1 MSRSYRKHPI
11 CKDPAGKLMK
21 RFANKAVRHNLDI
34 PNGKAYKK
42 CFESW
47 DISDWCWLW
56 TKEEATRDFYKAKE
70 DRSKYNWIRDHFE
83 TLEQYLIYW
92 EKCTKRK

>member
-11 CKDPAGKLMK
+11 CKDAAGKFMK

-47 DISDWCWLW
+47 NISDWCYLW
-56 TKEEATRDFYKAKE
+56 SKEEAIKDYERAQTKE
-70 DRSKYNWIRDHFE
+70 YSWIRDHFD